1 MGVELENGSCKLGAL
16 SSELAT
22 GTCVSCTC
30 GLIWLPPL
38 NPRAAL
44 GPRPPHAKQKTDNQ
58 TIEYNLQNIVSTP
71 TVWLWV
77 FGSLGEQV
85 CCLFS

>member
-1 MGVELENGSCKLGAL
+1 MGVANWELWAL
-16 SSELAT
+16 SWQPVLVCHALAVLS
-22 GTCVSCTC
+22 GFRPSIPEQLLAPV
-30 GLIWLPPL
+30 PPMP
-38 NPRAAL
+38 N
-44 GPRPPHAKQKTDNQ
+44 KKTDNQ